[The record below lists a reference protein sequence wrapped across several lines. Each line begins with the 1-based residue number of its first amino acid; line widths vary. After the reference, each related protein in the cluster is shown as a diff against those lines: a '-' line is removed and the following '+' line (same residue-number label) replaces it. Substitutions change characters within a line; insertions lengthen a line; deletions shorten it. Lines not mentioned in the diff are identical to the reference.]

1 MKTLSFRSGTASVI
15 TGMMGD
21 SSGTRVS
28 GSSNSKL
35 NGAAVSGPSS
45 NTSSDGESVLVDE
58 TASGRDCTEQQMT
71 ATRLRNVTLNGE
83 VGREKEQTSKGEQ
96 KRVGHVPD
104 PRYADPDE
112 IQTFLKVTP
121 EPEKVEPTGVT
132 ASVSGGG
139 GGGEGEVV
147 AEVGERPGLGEDPLY
162 AVPEQVAARLRAK
175 KAVSSSATQTP
186 AHSGG
191 TYIYIGVSLWQRLC
205 GSLEFRNQ
213 SCFR

>member
-1 MKTLSFRSGTASVI
+1 MKTLSFRSGTASVT
-15 TGMMGD
+15 TGMM
-21 SSGTRVS
+21 SGTRVS
-28 GSSNSKL
+28 TGSSNSKL

-58 TASGRDCTEQQMT
+58 TATGRDCTEQQMT

-83 VGREKEQTSKGEQ
+83 VGREKEQTSKGER
-96 KRVGHVPD
+96 KREGHVPD

-132 ASVSGGG
+132 ASVSGGRG

-175 KAVSSSATQTP
+175 KTVSSSATQTS